1 MQTLLNFKKIVKQW
15 NRFDDQLKYFA
26 QQFEPFI
33 NSKIKEALENYANL
47 HGCIN
52 DMKHQVNDR
61 LRGITIPNLARF
73 EKILERESD
82 DIIALQSYQTLIFSA
97 IVDEDSE

>member
-1 MQTLLNFKKIVKQW
+1 
-15 NRFDDQLKYFA
+15 
-26 QQFEPFI
+26 
-33 NSKIKEALENYANL
+33 
-47 HGCIN
+47 
-52 DMKHQVNDR
+52 MKHQVNDR

-82 DIIALQSYQTLIFSA
+82 DIIALQSHQTLIFSA